1 MDIPNCSGMHKNYL
15 ILWQI
20 LLINKS
26 EPPKGGRL
34 NTNIMEIV
42 ASRKEKVLVSDVKSR
57 LSDIIM
63 KITWREIANDYF
75 GKSSSWLYHKLDGI
89 NGAGE
94 RGGFSEDEIIM
105 LKGALVDLSD
115 KIRKAADRL

>member
-15 ILWQI
+15 TLYWF
-20 LLINKS
+20 LLINQS

-42 ASRKEKVLVSDVKSR
+42 ANRKDKVLVSDVKSR

-63 KITWREIANDYF
+63 KITWREIANDHF

-94 RGGFSEDEIIM
+94 KGGFSEDEIIM
-105 LKGALVDLSD
+105 LKGALVDLSN
-115 KIRKAADRL
+115 KIRKAAERL

>member
-1 MDIPNCSGMHKNYL
+1 M
-15 ILWQI
+15 
-20 LLINKS
+20 INQS

-94 RGGFSEDEIIM
+94 RGGFSEEEIIM